1 MVDEDIGCC
10 ATIQKWLIF
19 IVNII
24 LFIFGTI
31 QIGIACY
38 VLAAGTDSLGFM
50 ADVLD
55 GDESAVNAMLA
66 FGIIIVIISFLA
78 CFGAMKEIKCMLWL
92 YAVILFFM
100 IMGQAMVVAVT
111 GLTVEYGDSIFSSF
125 WKKLDD
131 DTIDGIQTTYECCSF
146 NGANSNDTWP
156 ADAREYQTCS
166 TANSDW
172 DPVQTCWG
180 KFRSTIDDSYDMV
193 RKITIIVLTV
203 QILIYF
209 STHFVI
215 QSIAEAEGV
224 EEAQKDIEFSGGVPK
239 V

>member
-10 ATIQKWLIF
+10 ATLQKWLIF

-38 VLAAGTDSLGFM
+38 ILAAGSESLGFM
-50 ADVLD
+50 ADLFD
-55 GDESAVNAMLA
+55 GNDSLVQSMLA

-78 CFGAMKEIKCMLWL
+78 CCGAMKESKCMLWL

-100 IMGQAMVVAVT
+100 IMGQAMTVAVT
-111 GLTVEYGDSIFSSF
+111 AVSMEYGESIFESL
-125 WKKLDD
+125 WKKLDAEQIED
-131 DTIDGIQTTYECCSF
+131 FEQTYECCSF
-146 NGANSNDTWP
+146 NGNSTDTWQADKDQYISCSSSNDF
-156 ADAREYQTCS
+156 
-166 TANSDW
+166 
-172 DPVQTCWG
+172 DPMETCWG
-180 KFRSTIDDSYDMV
+180 KFESTVDANYGMIKS
-193 RKITIIVLTV
+193 ITAIVLAV
-203 QILIYF
+203 QTLIYF

-224 EEAQKDIEFSGGVPK
+224 EATKENIEFTGGAPRV
-239 V
+239 